1 MMQLAFI
8 FFFFLEDEKSTIFSL
23 FFEIFKIFHK
33 KNIKLPNYQTFVKVK
48 NKNSKIDNIKEYS
61 KIK

>member
-33 KNIKLPNYQTFVKVK
+33 KNIKLPNTFVKVK

-61 KIK
+61 NIK

>member
-8 FFFFLEDEKSTIFSL
+8 FFFFFWKMKRFFTIFSL

-33 KNIKLPNYQTFVKVK
+33 KNIKLPNTFVKVK

-61 KIK
+61 KMK